1 MDPSQLLSLAEELA
15 WKQAA
20 DQAIALYERT
30 VEPLSWLNDHL
41 TDLPREHFDSVW
53 TNAKAAYVVVFRP
66 GAAETEKQAWTD
78 ALQPWCGAGVSPQLT
93 NEPPAD
99 RSVWFKFAFC
109 EGRQDFQREKQAA
122 STTLRAILKGL
133 GHAPSSWSNA
143 IPGGPGPLVG
153 TLTGGLA
160 GAALGYG
167 AGWLGEQALPP
178 SWRKGRLS
186 KTLATLGGVAG
197 AAPGALMTLNNYKH
211 DRPLNSPAIFAND
224 KYAAPY
230 ALLCEQTKTAYSDTG
245 FDVGLEPLPE
255 ISVDDFKHTV
265 WLDPRVASQLSTP
278 VRAAA
283 SGLLESAWYARE
295 LRDPQQGRGP
305 RLVGPADI
313 ARITA
318 GMGTGYFS
326 GALVGKTLGA
336 LMGMP
341 QESQDRLKQTGM
353 WAGIVNSLLPLA
365 FGAR

>member
-1 MDPSQLLSLAEELA
+1 MIEQLA

-20 DQAIALYERT
+20 HDAIDLYERKI
-30 VEPLSWLNDHL
+30 EALHWLNDRL
-41 TDLPREHFDSVW
+41 TDLPRDGFSSVW
-53 TNAKAAYVVVFRP
+53 THAKQAAFIVVCHP
-66 GAAETEKQAWTD
+66 ETTETEKSAWAET
-78 ALQPWCGAGVSPQLT
+78 LQPWCGIGERPT
-93 NEPPAD
+93 FGCEPPAD
-99 RSVWFKFAFC
+99 RGVWIQFAFR
-109 EGRQDFQREKQAA
+109 EGQREFSQEKQAA
-122 STTLRAILKGL
+122 SATLRAILKGL
-133 GHAPSSWSNA
+133 GHAPSAWSSA

-167 AGWLGEQALPP
+167 AGWLGEQALPS

-186 KTLATLGGVAG
+186 KTLATVGGALG
-197 AAPGALMTLNNYKH
+197 AAPGALMTLNNYKN

-224 KYAAPY
+224 KYAAPCE
-230 ALLCEQTKTAYSDTG
+230 ALQARLKTAFSDTG
-245 FDVGLEPLPE
+245 FDAGLEPLPE
-255 ISVDDFKHTV
+255 ISVDDFKNTV
-265 WLDPRVASQLSTP
+265 WLDPRVAGRLPVP
-278 VRAAA
+278 VRSAA
-283 SGLLESAWYARE
+283 SGLLEAALYTRE
-295 LRDPQQGRGP
+295 LREPQSNGP
-305 RLVGPADI
+305 RMISPADI

-353 WAGIVNSLLPLA
+353 WAGVVSGLLPIA